1 MIGNKVV
8 RRDRRKKRIRKR
20 AYGTSEKPRL
30 TVYKGG
36 RNIQAQLIDD
46 DKGVT
51 LASASSF
58 DKNLRAK
65 LGKGWTVKAAEQI
78 GTEIA
83 RKALEI
89 NIKKV
94 VFDRNGFSYHQKL
107 KVLADAARKEGLL
120 F

>member
-1 MIGNKVV
+1 MADKVA
-8 RRDRRKKRIRKR
+8 RRERRKKRIRKR
-20 AYGTSEKPRL
+20 AYGTSERPRL
-30 TVYKGG
+30 TVYKGC

-65 LGKGWTVKAAEQI
+65 LGKGWNVKAAEQI

-83 RKALEI
+83 RKAMEI

-94 VFDRNGFSYHQKL
+94 VFDRNGFRYSQKL
-107 KVLADAARKEGLL
+107 QVLADAARKEGLL